1 MFNIL
6 FFNMKGFLMNRR
18 LNIVFSLLLSGMMV
32 SLCFGKT
39 MHAKAAVA
47 ASSAPKDGL
56 IQVNDHWITHNDI
69 DKAIKSFRMQMA
81 KSNPSQALP
90 DTFPPE
96 MMQSFYMQM
105 VDNEL
110 LTQETAKRHISA
122 DNKKVDSIYTKM
134 KEQYPDSAAMQKML
148 ADMGQTEKTVREQ
161 IGKALAIDS
170 LVRSVYSTLD
180 SVNDSTCRAFYT
192 ANPSYFT
199 MPARYKASQIILKTT
214 NNMTPEQKKILTD
227 KADKILAELKAG
239 KAFSA
244 AVKQYSED
252 PKAATDSGDIGWF
265 KLGDIRPEFD
275 SAVVKLSV
283 DGISPV
289 FETDIG
295 LHIIK
300 KTGEEAGTTV
310 AYADVHDKILYALT
324 REKLGQA
331 LQDFIAKLRA
341 VAKITYKNPADK
353 PQQ

>member
-1 MFNIL
+1 
-6 FFNMKGFLMNRR
+6 
-18 LNIVFSLLLSGMMV
+18 MV

-39 MHAKAAVA
+39 MPAKAVGS
-47 ASSAPKDGL
+47 ASSAPKDGM
-56 IQVNDHWITHNDI
+56 IQVNDHWITQNDI
-69 DKAIKSFRMQMA
+69 DKSLKSFRLQMA
-81 KSNPSQALP
+81 RSNPDQALP

-110 LTQETAKRHISA
+110 LTQEAAKRHITA
-122 DNKKVDSIYTKM
+122 NNRKVDSIFTKM
-134 KEQYPDSAAMQKML
+134 KEQYPDSAAMEKML
-148 ADMGQTEKTVREQ
+148 AAMGQSEKTAREQ
-161 IGKALAIDS
+161 IGKALSIDS

-180 SVNDSTCRAFYT
+180 SVNDSTCRAFYN

-214 NNMTPEQKKILTD
+214 KNITPEQKKILTD
-227 KADKILAELKAG
+227 KAEKILAELKGG
-239 KAFSA
+239 KAFSV

-275 SAVVKLSV
+275 STIVKLAV

-300 KTGEEAGTTV
+300 KTGEEAGTTM

-324 REKLGQA
+324 RDKLGQA
-331 LQDFIAKLRA
+331 LQEFIAKLRA
-341 VAKITYKNPADK
+341 AAKITYKNPADK